1 MMQRKAKSGQR
12 GRSAEE
18 TVVDSVS
25 ATPEIM
31 ETSVT
36 DITNPKK
43 PDWSAGDGK
52 PAWADILID
61 ETLEV
66 HFQPIISLKKKA
78 IIGVEALARPTEGGS
93 GRPVTPLELFAWAH
107 RNGRTVDLDRLC
119 RRKALNAFSPMAES
133 PQSPL
138 LFLNFE
144 SSVLDEGVLGSGVL
158 AKAVRD
164 AGLSPTDVVIEIN
177 ESKVL
182 DMVALQ
188 TFVETHR
195 KQGFLF
201 ALDDLGAGFS
211 NLARI
216 GPLKPEI
223 LKLDRSL
230 VVGIENDFHKQEVFK
245 SLVGLGR
252 RVGSL
257 ILAEGVETEEEVST
271 CVDLGADLVQG
282 YYFGR
287 PCAPENLSFELIDAH
302 LNDAAAKQRQ
312 RAAERLAQ
320 HRLEMDMRVNLM
332 EGLVAEMSGKGY
344 AYFPRTMEHLA
355 SRSVDIECLYVLD
368 TFGQQVTPTVT
379 AASRDSK
386 PWTRLFY
393 PAVKGADHS
402 SKEYFYALVEGGPRL
417 YSTEAYLSLASG
429 KLCRTLSC
437 RFTDIEGAPFI
448 LCLDID
454 VA

>member
-1 MMQRKAKSGQR
+1 MTQSKSKSGRQ
-12 GRSAEE
+12 GRTAKR
-18 TVVDSVS
+18 
-25 ATPEIM
+25 EIG
-31 ETSVT
+31 S
-36 DITNPKK
+36 
-43 PDWSAGDGK
+43 DWSGVPEK
-52 PAWADILID
+52 SAWADILTD

-66 HFQPIISLKKKA
+66 HFQPIVSLKKKS
-78 IIGVEALARPTEGGS
+78 IIGVEALARPTEGGT

-119 RRKALNAFSPMAES
+119 RRKALNAFSPMTDS
-133 PQSPL
+133 PQKPL
-138 LFLNFE
+138 LFLNFQ

-164 AGLSPTDVVIEIN
+164 AGLTPSEIVIEIN

-182 DMVALQ
+182 DMESLQ
-188 TFVETHR
+188 AFVENHR
-195 KQGFLF
+195 AQGFLF

-223 LKLDRSL
+223 LKLDRAL
-230 VVGIENDFHKQEVFK
+230 VVGIEKDFHKQEVFK

-257 ILAEGVETEEEVST
+257 ILAEGVETEAEVST

-287 PCAPENLSFELIDAH
+287 PAAPEHLSFELIDAH
-302 LNDAAAKQRQ
+302 LSDAADKQRE
-312 RAAERLAQ
+312 RAAERLLV
-320 HRLEMDMRVNLM
+320 RRREMDGRVSLM
-332 EGLVAEMSGKGY
+332 EGLFSEMSGTSY
-344 AYFPRTMEHLA
+344 PRFPETLERLA
-355 SRSVDIECLYVLD
+355 GRSKCIECLYVLD
-368 TFGQQVTPTVT
+368 SQGLQITPTINAPTQDV
-379 AASRDSK
+379 K

-393 PAVKGADHS
+393 PAIKGADHS
-402 SKEYFYALVEGGPRL
+402 SKEYFYALEEAEHRL
-417 YSTEAYLSLASG
+417 HSTEAYLSLATG
-429 KLCRTLSC
+429 RLCRTLSS
-437 RFTDIEGAPFI
+437 RFRDAVGDPFI
-448 LCLDID
+448 LCLDVS

>member
-1 MMQRKAKSGQR
+1 MTQH
-12 GRSAEE
+12 
-18 TVVDSVS
+18 
-25 ATPEIM
+25 
-31 ETSVT
+31 
-36 DITNPKK
+36 KK
-43 PDWSAGDGK
+43 PVPAKTGATDWSGIEEK
-52 PAWADILID
+52 PWADILSD
-61 ETLEV
+61 ETLDV

-78 IIGVEALARPTEGGS
+78 IIGVEALARPTERRS
-93 GRPVTPLELFAWAH
+93 GRAVTPLELFAWAH

-119 RRKALNAFSPMAES
+119 RRKALNAFSPMVDS
-133 PQSPL
+133 PQRPL

-158 AKAVRD
+158 ARAVRD
-164 AGLSPTDVVIEIN
+164 AGLSPAEIVIEIN
-177 ESKVL
+177 ESKVS
-182 DMVALQ
+182 DMDALQ
-188 TFVETHR
+188 AFVENHR
-195 KQGFLF
+195 AQGFLF

-230 VVGIENDFHKQEVFK
+230 VVGIESDFHKQEVFK

-257 ILAEGVETEEEVST
+257 ILAEGVETEAEVST
-271 CVDLGADLVQG
+271 CLDLGADLVQG

-287 PCAPENLSFELIDAH
+287 PAAAENLSFELIDAH
-302 LNDAAAKQRQ
+302 LSDAADQQRQ
-312 RAAERLAQ
+312 RAAERLIQ
-320 HRLEMDMRVNLM
+320 RRREMDLRVNLM
-332 EGLVAEMSGKGY
+332 EVLVAEMARAAY
-344 AYFPRTMEHLA
+344 ADFPATL
-355 SRSVDIECLYVLD
+355 SRLTARAKSIECLYVLD
-368 TFGQQVTPTVT
+368 TQGVQVTPTVSVPT
-379 AASRDSK
+379 IDAK

-402 SKEYFYALVEGGPRL
+402 SKEYFYAVEEDDTRP

-437 RFTDIEGAPFI
+437 RFSDAEGAPFI
-448 LCLDID
+448 LCLDIG